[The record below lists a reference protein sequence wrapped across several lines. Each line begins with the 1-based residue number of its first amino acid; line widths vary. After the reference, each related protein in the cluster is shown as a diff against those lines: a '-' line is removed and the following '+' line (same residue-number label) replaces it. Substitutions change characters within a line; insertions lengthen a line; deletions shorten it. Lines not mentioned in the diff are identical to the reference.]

1 MINSIEEFRAKYPKA
16 AVVNYDMENTFDYGL
31 CYKTGPGTVEKL
43 RKDRGKYITY
53 PKIQPYS
60 ELNGDYKIFI
70 IRNNKMCEL
79 EQGNSEHTFHIKGEV
94 INVDI
99 KIFDYIYMSKSKH
112 KDPRIINE
120 DIYTIYE

>member
-1 MINSIEEFRAKYPKA
+1 MINTLEEFKTKYPKA

-60 ELNGDYKIFI
+60 KLNTDYKILI
-70 IRNNKMCEL
+70 IRNNKMYEL
-79 EQGNSEHTFHIKGEV
+79 EPGNEEHTFHIKCEV
-94 INVDI
+94 KNVDI
-99 KIFDYIYMSKSKH
+99 NMFNDIYMYKQNH
-112 KDPRIINE
+112 NDPKPINE